1 MSDQQD
7 AFSFDGKTVIV
18 TGGNGGIGQGMVTA
32 FTQRGAQVVIADHAP
47 AAEPGRFADN
57 PNILDCRTDITDRD
71 SVETM
76 MEQALARFGQVDVVI
91 NNAGAGK
98 GFARLLDVT
107 PTDIDWM
114 IDLNIRGTL
123 WVTRAVTRHFVA
135 RGGGAIINVASAAAI
150 SGTAGRNDP
159 VYAGCKGFMV
169 SLTRALAVDLGQHDI
184 RVNTI
189 APGWIVPESSA
200 EISAG
205 SFWNTLGDTFGT
217 PETFNAAYEAGE
229 ELPTASARA
238 LQRLGRP
245 ADIANA
251 AVYLAS
257 DAARHVTGQLISV
270 CGGAVMPA
278 A

>member
-7 AFSFDGKTVIV
+7 PFSFQGKTVIV
-18 TGGNGGIGQGMVTA
+18 TGGNGGIGQGLVAA
-32 FTQRGAQVVIADHAP
+32 FARRGARVVIADHAP
-47 AAEPGRFADN
+47 ATEPGRFANN
-57 PNILDCRTDITDRD
+57 PDILDCRTDITDRA
-71 SVETM
+71 SVEAM
-76 MEQALARFGQVDVVI
+76 VGEALATFGKIDVVV

-98 GFARLLDVT
+98 GFARLLEVT
-107 PTDIDWM
+107 PGDIDWM

-123 WVTRAVTRHFVA
+123 WVTQAVTRHFVE
-135 RGGGAIINVASAAAI
+135 RGGGAIVNVASAAAI

-169 SLTRALAVDLGQHDI
+169 SLTRALAADLGQHDI

-200 EISAG
+200 GISEG
-205 SFWNTLGDTFGT
+205 SFWKTLGDTFGT

-229 ELPTASARA
+229 DLPTASARA

-245 ADIANA
+245 SDIANA
-251 AVYLAS
+251 AVYFAS

>member
-1 MSDQQD
+1 MIDHQD
-7 AFSFDGKTVIV
+7 AFSFEGKTVIV
-18 TGGNGGIGQGMVTA
+18 TGGNGGIGQGMVRA
-32 FTQRGAQVVIADHAP
+32 FAQRGAQVVIADHAP
-47 AAEPGRFADN
+47 AAEHERFADN
-57 PNILDCRTDITDRD
+57 PSILDCRTDITDRA
-71 SVETM
+71 SVDAM
-76 MEQALARFGQVDVVI
+76 VEQTLATFGQIDVLV
-91 NNAGAGK
+91 NNAGGGK
-98 GFARLLDVT
+98 GFARLLEVT
-107 PTDIDWM
+107 PADIDWM
-114 IDLNIRGTL
+114 IELNIRGTL
-123 WVTRAVTRHFVA
+123 WVTQAVTRHFVE
-135 RGGGAIINVASAAAI
+135 RGGGAIVNIASAAAI

-169 SLTRALAVDLGQHDI
+169 SLTRALAADLGQYDI

-200 EISAG
+200 GISAG

-217 PETFNAAYEAGE
+217 PESFNAAYEAGE

-257 DAARHVTGQLISV
+257 AAARHVTGQLISV